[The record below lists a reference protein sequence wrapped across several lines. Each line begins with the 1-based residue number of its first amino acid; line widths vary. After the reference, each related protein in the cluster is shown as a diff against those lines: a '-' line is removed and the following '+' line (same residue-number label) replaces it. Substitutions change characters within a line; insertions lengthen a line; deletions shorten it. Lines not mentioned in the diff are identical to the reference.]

1 MMHLIIKLSPPT
13 NLMYSVSEWL
23 LFNANSVILHL
34 IIIYNIKI
42 KGFVLAIQ
50 KGVWTCRN
58 MTSWYIN
65 IIYDPITGTR
75 CTELPPNFF
84 SFCFTYLFSI
94 TFLYFFIISFMFP
107 YLSLS
112 MSIFIQ
118 SYVNSNLNVL
128 TTGIHGTKLYSP
140 LFLLSDYI
148 FIFNKMSLFLYYFN
162 SFSLF

>member
-1 MMHLIIKLSPPT
+1 
-13 NLMYSVSEWL
+13 MYSVSEWL

-42 KGFVLAIQ
+42 KGFVLA
-50 KGVWTCRN
+50 TFRN

-65 IIYDPITGTR
+65 IIYNPITGTR
-75 CTELPPNFF
+75 CTELPPPFF

-94 TFLYFFIISFMFP
+94 KFLYFFIISPLFP

-118 SYVNSNLNVL
+118 SYVNINLNMS
-128 TTGIHGTKLYSP
+128 TTGIRDTKLSSP
-140 LFLLSDYI
+140 LFLLSVYI
-148 FIFNKMSLFLYYFN
+148 FIVSKISLFLYYFN

>member
-1 MMHLIIKLSPPT
+1 MHLIIKLSPPT

-42 KGFVLAIQ
+42 NGFVLAIH

-65 IIYDPITGTR
+65 IIYNLITGTR
-75 CTELPPNFF
+75 CTELPPPFF

-94 TFLYFFIISFMFP
+94 TFLYFFIISFIFP

-118 SYVNSNLNVL
+118 SYVNSNSNVL

-140 LFLLSDYI
+140 LFLLSVYI

>member
-1 MMHLIIKLSPPT
+1 
-13 NLMYSVSEWL
+13 MYSVSEWL
-23 LFNANSVILHL
+23 LFNGNSVILHL

-42 KGFVLAIQ
+42 KGFVLA
-50 KGVWTCRN
+50 TFRN

-75 CTELPPNFF
+75 CTELPPPFF

-94 TFLYFFIISFMFP
+94 KFLYFFIISSLFP
-107 YLSLS
+107 YLSFS

-118 SYVNSNLNVL
+118 SYVNINSNMS
-128 TTGIHGTKLYSP
+128 TTGNRDTKLSFP
-140 LFLLSDYI
+140 LFLLSVYI
-148 FIFNKMSLFLYYFN
+148 FIFNKISLFLYYFI

>member
-1 MMHLIIKLSPPT
+1 MTYSLNWIKRIIHRSMLHLIIKLSPPT

-65 IIYDPITGTR
+65 IIYDPITSTR
-75 CTELPPNFF
+75 CTELPPPFF

-94 TFLYFFIISFMFP
+94 KFLYFFIISSLFP
-107 YLSLS
+107 Y
-112 MSIFIQ
+112 F
-118 SYVNSNLNVL
+118 NLFV
-128 TTGIHGTKLYSP
+128 
-140 LFLLSDYI
+140 
-148 FIFNKMSLFLYYFN
+148 SLFL
-162 SFSLF
+162 SVSKW

>member
-1 MMHLIIKLSPPT
+1 MTYSLNWIKRIIQRSMMHLIIKLSPPT

-34 IIIYNIKI
+34 IIIYNKKI
-42 KGFVLAIQ
+42 KGFVLAIK

-65 IIYDPITGTR
+65 IIYDPIVAR
-75 CTELPPNFF
+75 NYRPLFF

-94 TFLYFFIISFMFP
+94 TFLYFFIISFIFP
-107 YLSLS
+107 YLSFS

-118 SYVNSNLNVL
+118 SYVNSNLNVS
-128 TTGIHGTKLYSP
+128 TTGIRGTKLSSP
-140 LFLLSDYI
+140 LFLLSV
-148 FIFNKMSLFLYYFN
+148 
-162 SFSLF
+162 

>member
-1 MMHLIIKLSPPT
+1 MNRSPRT
-13 NLMYSVSEWL
+13 EKYINEYSFV
-23 LFNANSVILHL
+23 LHL

-65 IIYDPITGTR
+65 IIYDPITSTR
-75 CTELPPNFF
+75 CTELPPPFF

-94 TFLYFFIISFMFP
+94 TFLYFFIISFIFP

-118 SYVNSNLNVL
+118 SYVNSNLNVS
-128 TTGIHGTKLYSP
+128 TSGIHGTKLSSP
-140 LFLLSDYI
+140 LFLLSVYI
-148 FIFNKMSLFLYYFN
+148 FIFNKLSLFLYYCLLKIN
-162 SFSLF
+162 M